1 MRGKEKKQM
10 SCFSYISAER
20 RVPQAHPLRHIR
32 QLVDKTLKELS
43 PLFEELYSHT
53 CRPSIAPE
61 MLLRATLL
69 QILYSIRS
77 ERMLTEQIDYNLLFR
92 WFIEL
97 SMDQKVWDH
106 SVFTKNRDRL
116 LNTEVARIFFSS
128 VRRQAEKAGLLSDE
142 HFTVDGTLVK
152 AWASMKSFRSQDD
165 SGSSSPAGD
174 RNAEVNFR
182 GEKRTNDTHQSATDP
197 DARLY
202 RKGRG
207 QESRLCFMGHVLME
221 NRNGL
226 AVDCRLTQANGRAE
240 REAAE
245 QMLQALPGGHRKTI
259 GADKAYDSSD
269 FVTSMRSMKATP
281 HVAQKSRG
289 SAIDGRTTRH
299 PGYEISRKIRK
310 RVEEI
315 FGWIKTIGCMRQVQ
329 LRGLRK
335 VDSMFTFAAAAYNLI
350 RMRNI
355 ALADAN

>member
-1 MRGKEKKQM
+1 ME
-10 SCFSYISAER
+10 YN
-20 RVPQAHPLRHIR
+20 
-32 QLVDKTLKELS
+32 
-43 PLFEELYSHT
+43 
-53 CRPSIAPE
+53 
-61 MLLRATLL
+61 
-69 QILYSIRS
+69 
-77 ERMLTEQIDYNLLFR
+77 NLLFR

-97 SMDQKVWDH
+97 PMDQKVWDH

-116 LNTEVARIFFSS
+116 LNTEIARIFFSS
-128 VRRQAEKAGLLSDE
+128 VRRQAEKARLLSDE

-152 AWASMKSFRSQDD
+152 AWASIKSFRPKDD
-165 SGSSSPAGD
+165 SGSSSAAGD

-182 GEKRTNDTHQSATDP
+182 GEKRTNDTHQSVTDP

-207 QESRLCFMGHVLME
+207 QELRLCFMGHVLME

-245 QMLQALPGGHRKTI
+245 QMLQALSGDHRKTI
-259 GADKAYDSSD
+259 GADKAYDCSD
-269 FVTSMRSMKATP
+269 FVTSVRSMKATP
-281 HVAQKSRG
+281 HVTQKSRG

-299 PGYEISRKIRK
+299 PGYEISQKIRK

-315 FGWIKTIGCMRQVQ
+315 FGWIKTIGCMRKVR

-335 VDSMFTFAAAAYNLI
+335 MQSIFTFALAAYNLI

-355 ALADAN
+355 VLDEAN